1 MEAEAGNII
10 ESLMK
15 DGPEIVEIS
24 RRIVVR
30 TGGGCSDGRKLCS
43 PGPIAGVYLN
53 NSEIIEK

>member
-1 MEAEAGNII
+1 
-10 ESLMK
+10 MK